1 MITLLTD
8 FGTVDGF
15 VGAMKG
21 VIASIAPDEPVVDIT
36 HDVSPQDVQ
45 AGAFALRN
53 ASSFYP
59 PGTVHCAVVDPGVGT
74 ARRALALQT
83 AHYRFVGPDNG
94 LMTWAA
100 EADGGVLKAF
110 SCTNPDFH
118 LPDVSCTFH
127 GRDVFA
133 PVAAHL
139 AIDVPLA
146 ELGEPVDPT
155 DLVRL
160 PWRETPLP
168 EEGEVEAWV
177 VHVDRFGNVITS
189 VPATDVQ
196 GRTLIDGKDVK
207 VCQAYDRPP
216 GTLVVVPGSAG
227 LLELSVVGG
236 SAAELLDL
244 HTGARVQIGRG
255 GST

>member
-8 FGTVDGF
+8 FGTADGF

-21 VIASIAPDEPVVDIT
+21 VIASIAPNEPVVDIT
-36 HDVSPQDVQ
+36 HDVPPQDVQ
-45 AGAFALRN
+45 TGAFALRA
-53 ASSFYP
+53 ASCFYP

-94 LMTWAA
+94 LMLWAA
-100 EADGGVLKAF
+100 DADGGVLKAF

-118 LPDVSCTFH
+118 LPEVSCTFH

-139 AIDVPLA
+139 AIDVPLT
-146 ELGEPVDPT
+146 ELGDPVDPT
-155 DLVRL
+155 DLVVL
-160 PWRETPLP
+160 PWRETPLR

-177 VHVDRFGNVITS
+177 VHVDRFGNVVTS
-189 VPATDVQ
+189 VPAVDMPTRLVVDGRDVE
-196 GRTLIDGKDVK
+196 
-207 VCQAYDRPP
+207 VCRSYGRPP
-216 GTLVVVPGSAG
+216 GTLVAVPGSSG
-227 LLELSVVGG
+227 LLELSVCHG
-236 SAAELLDL
+236 SAAGELGLL
-244 HTGARVQIGRG
+244 PGGRVTLRRA
-255 GST
+255 